1 MIVKHTHSPV
11 DVLRAGDVPGED
23 AGEVEDGA
31 LLDVDRGPGL
41 DPTHRVWNKSSLMS
55 NSFNVLCNDRSTISH

>member
-41 DPTHRVWNKSSLMS
+41 DPTHRV
-55 NSFNVLCNDRSTISH
+55 